1 MIFVMSGR
9 ELLANDG
16 RLIKRLSCPRLRPEV
31 VHSESVGYVCT
42 NCEKRIHGTAGLSD
56 DQALALIEK
65 DPEACLLISADQG
78 NVRLVDS

>member
-1 MIFVMSGR
+1 M
-9 ELLANDG
+9 
-16 RLIKRLSCPRLRPEV
+16 
-31 VHSESVGYVCT
+31 

-56 DQALALIEK
+56 DQAHALIEK